1 MDTIRTNKVSA
12 GSHTLNETVRLW
24 DGDTLVV
31 YYEDSEDNAGVKGL
45 RGTTRRIRN
54 EHYPPHR
61 VMPLKKKYR
70 SGGGQG

>member
-12 GSHTLNETVRLW
+12 GSHILNETVRLW
-24 DGDTLVV
+24 DGDSLVI
-31 YYEDSEDNAGVKGL
+31 YYVESEDNLGVKGQA
-45 RGTTRRIRN
+45 GTTRRICN
-54 EHYPPHR
+54 EDYPPHR